1 MFNKV
6 DPSLFKRLLTLVF
19 AVGVAFGYG
28 LEVGINKA
36 ISVNEQKE
44 RHTQT
49 EFQNVTRV
57 DYEQVKP
64 GMSLTDVQAILD
76 RGIEINRSETTATF
90 FWQNSDGSH
99 ITVTF
104 KNGKLVS
111 KAQSK
116 LK

>member
-6 DPSLFKRLLTLVF
+6 DTSLFKPLLTLAF

-36 ISVNEQKE
+36 ISVTEQKE
-44 RHTQT
+44 RHAQT
-49 EFQNVTRV
+49 EFQYVTRV
-57 DYEQVKP
+57 DYEQLTP

-90 FWQNSDGSH
+90 LWQNSNGSY

-104 KNGKLVS
+104 KNGKLIS

-116 LK
+116 LN